1 MIGHLEAAKLS
12 LIMVIA
18 FKEEALE
25 KSKSH
30 WWLIKLKIG

>member
-30 WWLIKLKIG
+30 